1 MQWEEV
7 LSSLRGDRGDFLS
20 ILSAMDR
27 PELRERLVDMYR
39 QHYRFLCYKAARFG
53 AGEDA
58 EDLAQEA
65 FLRVARR
72 EDLWTSLT
80 DRQLLAYLARTVH
93 NLTISKLRKTGR
105 ELLAEN
111 LDETVA
117 GDDAL
122 ERLLD
127 RLTREEQRRQCA
139 AALQALSP
147 RDRTILIQKYLFQY
161 SDERIA
167 EGLGIRR
174 ASVPMAL
181 SRARDRLRE
190 VLAASERGGLRRV

>member
-1 MQWEEV
+1 M
-7 LSSLRGDRGDFLS
+7 
-20 ILSAMDR
+20 
-27 PELRERLVDMYR
+27 
-39 QHYRFLCYKAARFG
+39 
-53 AGEDA
+53 
-58 EDLAQEA
+58 
-65 FLRVARR
+65 ARR

-174 ASVPMAL
+174 ASCRWRSAGPGTGCGGPGRIGEG
-181 SRARDRLRE
+181 RAAPCLI
-190 VLAASERGGLRRV
+190 

>member
-1 MQWEEV
+1 
-7 LSSLRGDRGDFLS
+7 
-20 ILSAMDR
+20 
-27 PELRERLVDMYR
+27 MYR

-58 EDLAQEA
+58 EDLVQEA

>member
-1 MQWEEV
+1 M
-7 LSSLRGDRGDFLS
+7 LFRS
-20 ILSAMDR
+20 
-27 PELRERLVDMYR
+27 
-39 QHYRFLCYKAARFG
+39 
-53 AGEDA
+53 
-58 EDLAQEA
+58 
-65 FLRVARR
+65 
-72 EDLWTSLT
+72 
-80 DRQLLAYLARTVH
+80 
-93 NLTISKLRKTGR
+93 
-105 ELLAEN
+105 EN

>member
-7 LSSLRGDRGDFLS
+7 LNSLRGDQGDFLS

-27 PELRERLVDMYR
+27 PEPRERLVDMYR
-39 QHYRFLCYKAARFG
+39 QHYRCLCYKAAEFG

-58 EDLAQEA
+58 EDLVREA

-93 NLTISKLRKTGR
+93 NLTVSKLRKTGR
-105 ELLAEN
+105 ELLAED